1 MDTSRR
7 KRSLRKI
14 LLGAGLLLAAAAVAL
29 PFARNKEHLPLD
41 AQARKLAPGQFVRL
55 SQGLVHYR
63 TAGPQDGRP
72 VILIHGFSV
81 PDYVFD
87 NTRRDL
93 AQAGFRAISFDLY
106 GRGWSDRPDVRYD
119 RDLFAQEVLELM
131 DALHIE
137 KADVL
142 GLSMGGAV
150 AGRFAAR
157 HPERV
162 RTLTLVAPLT
172 HSFVSR
178 PINVPGFG
186 EWIWH
191 SFVLPNM
198 GDTAKQTEDFVHP
211 ERFGAFAS
219 AFGTQMQYEGFGRSI
234 LSTVRN
240 LVGEESV
247 PDFEIVGKGEV
258 PALLVWGDRDATI
271 PPATHADVQRAM
283 PKVQYVSLPGQGHLP
298 MVEAPEAVHPPVIA
312 FLRQH

>member
-1 MDTSRR
+1 MNPFRHKR
-7 KRSLRKI
+7 KLRKI

-29 PFARNKEHLPLD
+29 PIARNPEHLPLD

-55 SQGLVHYR
+55 SHGMVHYR
-63 TAGPQDGRP
+63 VAGPEDGRP
-72 VILIHGFSV
+72 VILVHGFSI

-106 GRGWSDRPDVRYD
+106 GRGWSDRPEVRHD
-119 RDLFAQEVLELM
+119 RDLYAQQVLDLM
-131 DALHIE
+131 DALHIQ

-150 AGRFAAR
+150 AGRFVAR
-157 HPERV
+157 HPDRV
-162 RTLTLVAPLT
+162 RSLTLVAPLT
-172 HSFVSR
+172 HSFTSR
-178 PINVPGFG
+178 PINMPGVG
-186 EWIWH
+186 EWIWN
-191 SFVLPNM
+191 SFLLPNM

-219 AFGTQMQYEGFGRSI
+219 AFRTQMQYDGFGRSI

-247 PDFEIVGKGEV
+247 PDFETVGKGPV

-271 PPATHADVQRAM
+271 PPATHLDVQRAM
-283 PKVQYVSLPGQGHLP
+283 PRVEYVSLPGQGHLP
-298 MVEAPEAVHPPVIA
+298 MVEAPEVMHPPLIA
-312 FLRQH
+312 FLRAH